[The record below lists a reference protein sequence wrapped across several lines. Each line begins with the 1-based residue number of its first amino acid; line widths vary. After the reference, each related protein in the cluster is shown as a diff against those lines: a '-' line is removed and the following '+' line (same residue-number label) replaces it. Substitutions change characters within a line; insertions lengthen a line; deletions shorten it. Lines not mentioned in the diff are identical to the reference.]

1 MNRRVPLWL
10 ARVAVA
16 MWGTAPFVALA
27 QEVPE
32 AIVILDEG
40 PSPPPVVA
48 PADAGAA
55 PVVPTEQSVPDHWIG
70 LHLDAVSEVTKAQ
83 LGIPSGLA
91 VIEVIDKGPAQK
103 AGLQKHDILMSANG
117 AAVNSQ
123 EDIFRVLSQSKG
135 EPITFIIV
143 RKGNRFGMRLTPEKR
158 PESAKPAPA
167 ARIVIA
173 PPGTRSIEVPS
184 LTPALPNATPA
195 TPAIPVPVI
204 PKPAQP
210 VLPPTDLSRA
220 HEWIRE
226 LERAITE
233 ERKVAADHL
242 QEAQK
247 AYEET
252 IRSIDFNEIESVIN
266 SAIDEVTRSLK
277 DRVREGIKALQSDDA
292 KAIQREVLDGMS
304 NLERA
309 LRDQRELDRR
319 EAEKRERL
327 ELRERPASIES
338 LRQEIKSLRDE
349 IERIRREPIR
359 RPEIRE

>member
-1 MNRRVPLWL
+1 MNRRVPLWF
-10 ARVAVA
+10 ASIAATVSGV
-16 MWGTAPFVALA
+16 MP
-27 QEVPE
+27 
-32 AIVILDEG
+32 I
-40 PSPPPVVA
+40 VA
-48 PADAGAA
+48 PAQETPVPIVIIDDNSPKPAA
-55 PVVPTEQSVPDHWIG
+55 TVADYVPSLTAQVVVQNVPDFWLG
-70 LHLDAVSEVTKAQ
+70 VHLDAVADVVKAQ
-83 LGIPSGLA
+83 LDIQSGMA

-103 AGLQKHDILMSANG
+103 AGIQKHDIVTSANG
-117 AAVNSQ
+117 LGINSQ
-123 EDIFRVLSQSKG
+123 DDIFRALTQSKG
-135 EPITFIIV
+135 EPISIDLV
-143 RKGNRFGMRLTPEKR
+143 RKGRLINIRVTPEKR
-158 PESAKPAPA
+158 PDSAKPAPQP

-173 PPGTRSIEVPS
+173 PPGTRAIEVP
-184 LTPALPNATPA
+184 
-195 TPAIPVPVI
+195 VP
-204 PKPAQP
+204 PKPAP
-210 VLPPTDLSRA
+210 PALPPTDLLPAADSIA
-220 HEWIRE
+220 EQWIKE
-226 LERAITE
+226 LEHAIWQ
-233 ERKVAADHL
+233 ERKAAADQL
-242 QEAQK
+242 QEARK
-247 AYEET
+247 AYEGT
-252 IRSIDFNEIESVIN
+252 IRSLDVNEIESVIN

>member
-10 ARVAVA
+10 ARVAIA
-16 MWGTAPFVALA
+16 MCGTAPFVALA

-55 PVVPTEQSVPDHWIG
+55 PVVPTEQSVPDHWLG
-70 LHLDAVSEVTKAQ
+70 VHLDAVADVIKTQ
-83 LGIPSGLA
+83 LDIQSGMA

-103 AGLQKHDILMSANG
+103 AGIQKHDIVTSANG
-117 AAVNSQ
+117 VGINSQ
-123 EDIFRVLSQSKG
+123 DDIFRALTQSKG
-135 EPITFIIV
+135 EPLNIGLV
-143 RKGNRFGMRLTPEKR
+143 RKGRPMTIRVTPEKR
-158 PESAKPAPA
+158 PDSAKPAPQP

-173 PPGTRSIEVPS
+173 PPGTRAIEVP
-184 LTPALPNATPA
+184 
-195 TPAIPVPVI
+195 VPS
-204 PKPAQP
+204 KPAP
-210 VLPPTDLSRA
+210 PALPPTDLLPATDSFA
-220 HEWIRE
+220 EQWIKE
-226 LERAITE
+226 LEHTIWQERRA
-233 ERKVAADHL
+233 AADQL
-242 QEAQK
+242 QEARK
-247 AYEET
+247 AYEGR
-252 IRSIDFNEIESVIN
+252 IRSIDFNEIESVID

-277 DRVREGIKALQSDDA
+277 DRVREGIKAVQSDDA